1 MDILFADRGKEE
13 VKELYQVGVALVPD
27 EKFRLGF
34 ISLNGIGVSV
44 MAGDGI
50 QAIRFHTGFP
60 F

>member
-1 MDILFADRGKEE
+1 VRA
-13 VKELYQVGVALVPD
+13 LYQVGLALVMD
-27 EKFRLGF
+27 EKFHLGF
-34 ISLNGIGVSV
+34 IKLKGVAVSV